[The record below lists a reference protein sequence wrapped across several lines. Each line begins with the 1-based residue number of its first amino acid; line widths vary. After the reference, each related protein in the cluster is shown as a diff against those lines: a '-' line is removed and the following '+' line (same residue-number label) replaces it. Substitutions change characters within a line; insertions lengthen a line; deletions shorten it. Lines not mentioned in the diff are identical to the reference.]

1 MSASVLDYSDKKHLY
16 RIQLFRGVSCEV
28 VIRSNYT
35 DVSRM
40 DIRTH
45 GHTDNLTDGEWTVE
59 SGRPGL
65 YGVSKT

>member
-1 MSASVLDYSDKKHLY
+1 MLGQYILARDESN
-16 RIQLFRGVSCEV
+16 GGTSCEV

-65 YGVSKT
+65 YGLSNS